1 MKFSQDFIER
11 VQDANNILDIVSQY
25 TQLKPMAGG
34 FMGRCPFP
42 DHQEKTPSFSVS
54 ETKQVYN
61 CFGCHKKGNIF
72 TFIQQLMGLSFP
84 ETIEYLANRAH
95 IVLPEKNE
103 QDTEKQDQIS
113 KKKKELLMAN
123 KLAAEYFYK
132 QLQNLPKTHPVKVY
146 AFEKRGLNQETIN
159 EFQIGYATEEWD
171 GLTKYLEQ
179 HGISLQL
186 AEEARLIK
194 ARPQGNGYY
203 DIFRDRLMFP
213 ILNQMGEAV
222 AFGGRIINQGEPKYL
237 NSGETIVFNKSKI
250 LYGLYQTAKF
260 VRSEDQCLIVEG
272 YMDLVS
278 LYQSGI
284 KNVAATMGTALTAE
298 HGKLLGRMTKNIAV
312 LFDGDDAGKM
322 AAERSL
328 PILLSANLHPK
339 GLILPD
345 EMDPDD
351 FVKNLGSESLK
362 KLILNAADLFSMV
375 LSMWTKNFRG
385 EASEKIKLTDQLTP
399 VFDSIFDSRLKN
411 LYIEEAASKLRVDQS
426 WLIQALKQKKSTQIV
441 NQNQKVE
448 RVEKKDLKADSKMMP
463 DNSQYSSINISL
475 KGLSKPEGILLGL
488 SLKNSNNFN
497 KLIESKIIEKIS
509 HEGVRSLL
517 EKAAFQYGQE
527 PDKFDKLA
535 GLFATYV
542 DRPEFLF
549 PPQLQKLSM
558 VESEVADVASSE
570 SNEQEVRLLSDCIQ
584 RIRENHLK
592 SLIDQLAQEVKI
604 NFDPQKVEEF
614 MNLKRELLALKSE

>member
-1 MKFSQDFIER
+1 
-11 VQDANNILDIVSQY
+11 
-25 TQLKPMAGG
+25 
-34 FMGRCPFP
+34 
-42 DHQEKTPSFSVS
+42 
-54 ETKQVYN
+54 
-61 CFGCHKKGNIF
+61 
-72 TFIQQLMGLSFP
+72 
-84 ETIEYLANRAH
+84 
-95 IVLPEKNE
+95 
-103 QDTEKQDQIS
+103 
-113 KKKKELLMAN
+113 
-123 KLAAEYFYK
+123 
-132 QLQNLPKTHPVKVY
+132 
-146 AFEKRGLNQETIN
+146 
-159 EFQIGYATEEWD
+159 
-171 GLTKYLEQ
+171 
-179 HGISLQL
+179 
-186 AEEARLIK
+186 
-194 ARPQGNGYY
+194 
-203 DIFRDRLMFP
+203 MFP

-385 EASEKIKLTDQLTP
+385 EASEKIRLTDQLTP

>member
-95 IVLPEKNE
+95 ITLPEKND
-103 QDTEKQDQIS
+103 QDIEKQDQLS
-113 KKKKELLMAN
+113 KKKKELFKAN

-132 QLQNLPKTHPVKVY
+132 QFQALPKTHPVKIY
-146 AFEKRGLNQETIN
+146 AFEKRGLHQDTIN

-171 GLTKYLEQ
+171 GLAKYLEQ
-179 HGISLQL
+179 HGISLQI

-222 AFGGRIINQGEPKYL
+222 AFGGRIISHGEPKYL
-237 NSGETIVFNKSKI
+237 NSGETLVFNKSKI

-278 LYQSGI
+278 LYQGGI
-284 KNVAATMGTALTAE
+284 KNVAATMGTALTTE

-312 LFDGDDAGKM
+312 LFDGDDAGIM

-351 FVKNLGSESLK
+351 FVKKLGSENLK

-375 LSMWTKNFRG
+375 LSIWTKNFRG

-399 VFDSIFDSRLKN
+399 VFESIFDSRLKN

-426 WLIQALKQKKSTQIV
+426 WLIQALKQKKSTQNA

-448 RVEKKDLKADSKMMP
+448 RLEKKYLKADSKMMP

-488 SLKNSNNFN
+488 SLKSINNFN
-497 KLIESKIIEKIS
+497 KLIESKIIEKIT

-517 EKAAFQYGQE
+517 EKAAFHYGQE

-558 VESEVADVASSE
+558 VESEATDVASSE

-592 SLIDQLAQEVKI
+592 SLIDQLAQEVKKD
-604 NFDPQKVEEF
+604 FDPQKVEQF
-614 MNLKRELLALKSE
+614 MSLKRELLALKSE